1 MFHNESKLKLSKE
14 EKIQGWSK
22 VPDSAFAKYG
32 LTREKAEALER
43 DAAFKLVWVWD
54 SESEYDKSRAQ
65 YDPAYSEYPLVVGYA
80 QMAAHVEWL
89 LTFARLLKTPFPVS
103 CRSGGHNT
111 AGYSVLPNGVV
122 IDMSLFTQIQINE
135 AAKTATVGPGVNFAS
150 FNTELDRYGLHT
162 PGGDCQDV
170 CMGGYMQGGGYG
182 LTSREFGM
190 NCDNVTA
197 FTMMTYDSAGAH
209 IVTASPTQNPQLFWA
224 VRGGTGNQ
232 FGVLLDVTYQLY
244 PLGPI
249 WGFGIKWMDLNDAP
263 AALLAMQNGLMKTGA
278 SPKIGY
284 MSVIMVQDGD
294 TEPSL
299 GMWGLFD
306 GSRTDGLAQLQP
318 LLSLH
323 GAKLVFDK
331 VSSYLD
337 LDANMFPNPNLP
349 KGFKPPPPEVKQ
361 SAYIDKPIDLAGWT
375 AIVQHFATRLNDTS
389 AVILE
394 PYGGAINSYA
404 GENAFIHRDV
414 YMDLFVDS
422 FFFKPDEWDAA
433 NAWLDGYM
441 KIIEPYSNGQQYQN
455 YPRRNTADY
464 PKAFWGD
471 AYPALQRVKAQY
483 DPLNVFQFP
492 MGIHPPGQPRL
503 MAHAAAGR
511 VPAPAAAAAV
521 HPAEAAPVF
530 EAHYEEYK
538 KRRGPVKV

>member
-1 MFHNESKLKLSKE
+1 MFVSESKLKLSKE
-14 EKIQGWSK
+14 EKIANWSK
-22 VPDSAFAKYG
+22 EVPDSAFAKYG
-32 LTREKAEALER
+32 LTRKEAEALER
-43 DAAFKLVWVWD
+43 DAAFKLVWAWD
-54 SESEYDKSRAQ
+54 SKSEYDKSRAQ
-65 YDPAYSEYPLVVGYA
+65 YDPAYSEYPLVIGYA

-89 LTFARLLKTPFPVS
+89 LTLARMFKTPFPVS

-122 IDMSLFTQIQINE
+122 IDMSQFSQISVDQ
-135 AAKTATVGPGVNFAS
+135 AAKTATVGPGVSFAG
-150 FNTELDRYGLHT
+150 FNAELDRYGLHT

-170 CMGGYMQGGGYG
+170 CIGGYMQGGGYG

-190 NCDNVTA
+190 NCDNVTG

-209 IVTASPTQNPQLFWA
+209 IVKASATQNPQLFWA

-249 WGFGIKWMDLNDAP
+249 WGFGIKWMNLDDEAP
-263 AALLAMQNGLMKTGA
+263 AALLAMQNGFMKTGA

-294 TEPSL
+294 TQPSL

-306 GSRTDGLAQLQP
+306 GSRADGLAQLQP

-323 GAKLVFDK
+323 GAKLVYDK
-331 VSSYLD
+331 VASYLY
-337 LDANMFPNPNLP
+337 LDAKMFPNPNLP
-349 KGFKPPPPEVKQ
+349 PGVTPPPPEVKQ

-375 AIVQHFATRLNDTS
+375 AIVKHFATRLNDTS

-394 PYGGAINSYA
+394 PYGGAINSYS
-404 GENAFIHRDV
+404 GKNAFIHRDV

-422 FFFKPDEWDAA
+422 FFFKPDQWDAA
-433 NAWLDGYM
+433 NAWLDSYM
-441 KIIEPYSNGQQYQN
+441 KIIAPYSNGQQYQN
-455 YPRRNTADY
+455 YPRRNMPNY
-464 PKAFWGD
+464 PQAFWGD

-492 MGIHPPGQPRL
+492 MGINPPGAPRL
-503 MAHAAAGR
+503 MAHAEA
-511 VPAPAAAAAV
+511 APAGFPAGAAA
-521 HPAEAAPVF
+521 AAPVF
-530 EAHYEEYK
+530 ETHYEEYK
-538 KRRGPVKV
+538 NRRGPVKI